1 MLFRSQAILR
11 AEQGRRAKH
20 PRRHDFDIGSIN
32 PCALIN
38 GSFEIREGI
47 FGSWVIDIK
56 LAASNVTTQTQLQT
70 MTGLGIGYCTDDI
83 FAQAVPP
90 H

>member
-1 MLFRSQAILR
+1 MR
-11 AEQGRRAKH
+11 AAQGRRATYPH
-20 PRRHDFDIGSIN
+20 LHDFDIGSID

-38 GSFEIREGI
+38 DSFEIREEI
-47 FGSWVIDIK
+47 FGDWAIEIK
-56 LAASNVTTQTQLQT
+56 LAASNVTTKTQLQT
-70 MTGLGIGYCTDDI
+70 VTGLGIGYCTDDI

>member
-1 MLFRSQAILR
+1 LR
-11 AEQGRRAKH
+11 VAQGRRAKR

-32 PCALIN
+32 PCTLIK

-47 FGSWVIDIK
+47 FDDWVIDIK

-70 MTGLGIGYCTDDI
+70 VTGLGIEYCTDGI
-83 FAQAVPP
+83 FALAMPP
-90 H
+90 K